1 MKTVVLVH
9 GAWHGG
15 WCWQRVVPLLAARGL
30 RVHTPTLTGLGER
43 AHLVSPSVGLATH
56 VDDIVSFLRCN
67 DLDDV
72 LLVGH
77 SYAGLVVREA
87 TDRVSER
94 VGAVVLLDAWVGG
107 DGASVESQAPA
118 WFNDALRESA
128 TKEGFGWLCPP
139 PSPDLVGVTD
149 PDEAGWLQPRLV
161 AHPLRSFADRTRLTG
176 HVMTIPHHAAVCSD
190 GIGLP
195 FAAMA
200 AEVGCATPTVLE
212 SGHDA
217 MVTVPEAVA
226 DFVAAAATQ

>member
-1 MKTVVLVH
+1 MLVH

-15 WCWQRVVPLLAARGL
+15 WCWQRVVPFLAARGL
-30 RVHTPTLTGLGER
+30 AVHTPTLTGLGER

-56 VDDIVSFLRCN
+56 VDDIVSFLRGN
-67 DLDDV
+67 ELDDV

-87 TDRVSER
+87 ADRAPER
-94 VGAVVLLDAWVGG
+94 VGAVGLLDAWVGG
-107 DGASVESQAPA
+107 DGASVESLAPA
-118 WFNDALRESA
+118 WFNDAMRASA
-128 TKEGFGWLCPP
+128 AKEGFGWLCPP

-149 PDEAGWLQPRLV
+149 PDDAGWLQPRLV
-161 AHPLRSFADRTRLTG
+161 AHPLRSFADRTHLTDR
-176 HVMTIPHHAAVCSD
+176 VVAIPHHAAVCAD

-200 AEVGCATPTVLE
+200 AEVGCARPTVLA

-217 MVTVPEAVA
+217 MVTVPDAVA
-226 DFVAAAATQ
+226 DFVAAAAGQ